1 LTNGEDTTF
10 AITLGGSDVDGP
22 LTNYVVVAQ
31 PTNGTLSGVVPNLT
45 YRGSTNYIGPDNFT
59 FTRNDGSLTSAV
71 ATVTITLTNINDA
84 PLATSQSLTNG
95 EDTTF
100 AITLSGSD
108 VDGPLTNY
116 VVVAQPTNG
125 TLSGVAPDLT
135 YRGSTNYIGPDSFT
149 FSRNDGSLTSAV
161 ATVTI
166 TLINVNDAPLAN
178 SQSLTNGED
187 TTFAITLGGSDVD
200 GPLTNYVVVAQPSNG
215 TLSGVAPNVTY
226 RGSTNYIGPDSFT
239 FSRND
244 GSLTSSVA
252 TVTITLTNI
261 NDAPTANNQTV
272 VTLENTLTNIV
283 LTASD
288 SDGPDLNYAI
298 LEGPTNGI
306 LGTLD
311 ANTGWVSYTPG
322 DGYDGPDAL
331 RFTVSD
337 GSLFCTGMVSIAVIA
352 VNNAPTAN
360 DQSMTNAEDTTFE
373 ISLAGSDADGPVT
386 NFVVLTGPAF
396 GNLSGA
402 VPNLTYT
409 GSTNYVGPDSFTFS
423 VNDGSLTSAVAV
435 VTITLTNVNDAPVLP
450 IWTNRSTAEL
460 TLLTVTNTASDPDG
474 DVLTYTLV
482 ATNAL
487 DGGLITN
494 AVIDTNGVIE
504 WTPGEAQGPGNYT
517 FNTIVTDEGNPA
529 LSVTN
534 SFTVTVAEVN
544 SSPVLPEQNDL
555 TVDVWS
561 TMVVTNTGSDAD
573 LPANGL
579 LYELFDAP
587 AGATI
592 DGNGVISWTPG
603 SVQGDT
609 TNRFTTV
616 VSDDGIPSLITTNW
630 FFVMVNPAPII
641 PSPVIE
647 SVVVSDGIATITWSA
662 VSNQTYRLQY
672 NEDIGLATWTDVLP
686 DILAS
691 GPGATATNAVGVSTQ
706 RFYRVR
712 LIPLP

>member
-1 LTNGEDTTF
+1 
-10 AITLGGSDVDGP
+10 
-22 LTNYVVVAQ
+22 
-31 PTNGTLSGVVPNLT
+31 
-45 YRGSTNYIGPDNFT
+45 
-59 FTRNDGSLTSAV
+59 
-71 ATVTITLTNINDA
+71 
-84 PLATSQSLTNG
+84 
-95 EDTTF
+95 
-100 AITLSGSD
+100 
-108 VDGPLTNY
+108 
-116 VVVAQPTNG
+116 
-125 TLSGVAPDLT
+125 
-135 YRGSTNYIGPDSFT
+135 
-149 FSRNDGSLTSAV
+149 
-161 ATVTI
+161 
-166 TLINVNDAPLAN
+166 
-178 SQSLTNGED
+178 
-187 TTFAITLGGSDVD
+187 
-200 GPLTNYVVVAQPSNG
+200 
-215 TLSGVAPNVTY
+215 
-226 RGSTNYIGPDSFT
+226 
-239 FSRND
+239 
-244 GSLTSSVA
+244 
-252 TVTITLTNI
+252 
-261 NDAPTANNQTV
+261 
-272 VTLENTLTNIV
+272 
-283 LTASD
+283 
-288 SDGPDLNYAI
+288 
-298 LEGPTNGI
+298 
-306 LGTLD
+306 
-311 ANTGWVSYTPG
+311 
-322 DGYDGPDAL
+322 
-331 RFTVSD
+331 
-337 GSLFCTGMVSIAVIA
+337 
-352 VNNAPTAN
+352 
-360 DQSMTNAEDTTFE
+360 
-373 ISLAGSDADGPVT
+373 
-386 NFVVLTGPAF
+386 
-396 GNLSGA
+396 
-402 VPNLTYT
+402 
-409 GSTNYVGPDSFTFS
+409 VGPDSFTFS